1 MSSVSALQPRLGLH
15 HRQSQRSGSITS
27 ERTVGKTV
35 SDVFRAA
42 DTPSLVLQR
51 TAASLRDKHHIP
63 CHRSGNASWSCC
75 VFANKIK
82 KRVCW
87 GGCQSN
93 CFYGD
98 YSFLFGVTAR
108 RARKG
113 RNNKNRDEQNAR
125 QPRLQ
130 PKAISSSKF
139 SYAKPMGIINI
150 W

>member
-1 MSSVSALQPRLGLH
+1 M
-15 HRQSQRSGSITS
+15 
-27 ERTVGKTV
+27 
-35 SDVFRAA
+35 
-42 DTPSLVLQR
+42 
-51 TAASLRDKHHIP
+51 
-63 CHRSGNASWSCC
+63 
-75 VFANKIK
+75 FANKIK

-87 GGCQSN
+87 GGVVRVIVSMVIIL
-93 CFYGD
+93 
-98 YSFLFGVTAR
+98 SFGVTAR